1 MGVVM
6 HISRAEVRGAM
17 VCPPTH
23 GLWPRRTR
31 RVYQTA
37 EGVSNTFALL
47 HPCIWPPIR
56 YNRRRSF
63 PHARMGV
70 LPGSWTKA
78 MHSYQDALDYIYS
91 FTDHSVRP
99 EQRYGPDVVDPT
111 RPARLLGMLG
121 NPHQAY
127 PAIHVAGTK
136 GKGSVAAICASALR
150 AAGLR
155 TGFYTSPHLQSFTER
170 IQLNGQPIGPEIL
183 AGLVDDIRPVVDQ
196 IEEITTFEVITA
208 LAFLFFCRQQVDIAV
223 VEVGL
228 GGRLDATNVI
238 RPLVSVITSLSL
250 DHTYL
255 LGETVA
261 EIAAEKGGIIKAG
274 VPAVSAPQVSEAAAV
289 LKAIAAER
297 RAPLTTIG
305 DRESGADWWYELG
318 EMTLEGQ
325 SFRAGRAGEGGD
337 WYRLPLLGPH
347 QVVNATVALAALGT
361 LQDRVQ
367 SLENGAIRQGVAAVE
382 WPGRFQI
389 LQRSPLV
396 VVDGAHNVDSA
407 IKLRRTLEILFPGRR
422 IILVFGATADK
433 DVEGMIRELGP
444 VASQIITTSAA
455 HPRAMPA
462 AELRSLFEAQ
472 NYASATSAGVSEALG
487 LAKRAAGPEDVI
499 CITGSLFVV
508 GDALT
513 AWQT

>member
-1 MGVVM
+1 
-6 HISRAEVRGAM
+6 
-17 VCPPTH
+17 
-23 GLWPRRTR
+23 
-31 RVYQTA
+31 
-37 EGVSNTFALL
+37 
-47 HPCIWPPIR
+47 
-56 YNRRRSF
+56 
-63 PHARMGV
+63 MGV
-70 LPGSWTKA
+70 LPGSWNVA

-91 FTDHSVRP
+91 FTDHTVRP

-111 RPARLLGMLG
+111 RPARLLRVLG
-121 NPHQAY
+121 NPHQAF

-136 GKGSVAAICASALR
+136 GKGSVAAICASVLR

-155 TGFYTSPHLQSFTER
+155 TGFYTSPHLQEFTER
-170 IQLNGQPIGPEIL
+170 IQMNGQPIEPNVL

-208 LAFLFFCRQQVDIAV
+208 LAFLYFSRQRVDVAV

-274 VPAVSAPQVSEAAAV
+274 VPVVSAPQVGAAAAV

-297 RAPLTTIG
+297 GAPLATVG
-305 DRESGADWWYELG
+305 DAASAADWWYELG

-325 SFRAGRAGEGGD
+325 SFRAGRRGEAGD

-347 QVVNATVALAALGT
+347 QVVNATVALAALGAVR
-361 LQDRVQ
+361 DKVP
-367 SLENGAIRQGVAAVE
+367 SLENGAIRQGVATVE

-389 LQRSPLV
+389 LGRGPVV

-407 IKLRRTLEILFPGRR
+407 IKLRRTLQILFPERR
-422 IILVFGATADK
+422 IVLVFGATADK
-433 DVEGMIRELGP
+433 DVEGMIRELAP
-444 VASQIITTSAA
+444 AASRVIVTSAA
-455 HPRAMPA
+455 HPRAISA
-462 AELRSLFEAQ
+462 AELRPFFEAQ
-472 NYASATSAGVSEALG
+472 GHASISSATVSEALA
-487 LAKRAAGPEDVI
+487 LARETAGPDDVI
-499 CITGSLFVV
+499 CVTGSLFVV

-513 AWQT
+513 AWQTG